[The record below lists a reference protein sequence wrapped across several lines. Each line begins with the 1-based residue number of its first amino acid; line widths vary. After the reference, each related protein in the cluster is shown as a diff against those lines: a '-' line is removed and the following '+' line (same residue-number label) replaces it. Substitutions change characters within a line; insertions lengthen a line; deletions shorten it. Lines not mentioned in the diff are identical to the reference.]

1 MNFRTDLAIERREY
15 REKEKLD
22 GVLSSYKKQKG
33 IEVTTIEIINKKGER
48 LLSKPEGRYITL
60 ETKSLVLGAEEFTNA
75 VEVLSCELK
84 KLLPDDGCV
93 LVAGLGNEDITPD
106 ALGPKALSLLLATRH
121 ISHDLAETLGL
132 GRLRSVAGIIP
143 GVLGKTGIET
153 VEIISGIVKK
163 IKPSCVIVID
173 ALASRN
179 VSRLGTTVQ
188 MCDTGVEPG
197 SGVGNKRKG
206 INRRTLGV
214 PVIAIGVPTVV
225 DAVTMALDVFEKSG
239 IELKEKQLMSKLSEH
254 KAMMVTPKEV
264 DNLIDRAAH
273 LIAMAI
279 NVALQPSLTAD
290 EIMSI
295 VG

>member
-15 REKEKLD
+15 IKKEKLD
-22 GVLSSYKKQKG
+22 GVLSSYKNQKG
-33 IEVTTIEIINKKGER
+33 VEVTTIEIINEKGEK
-48 LLSKPEGRYITL
+48 LLSKPKGKYITV
-60 ETKSLVLGAEEFTNA
+60 ETEKIAHSGDLFSNA
-75 VEVLSCELK
+75 LEVLSGELK
-84 KLLPDDGCV
+84 RLLPEEGAV
-93 LVAGLGNEDITPD
+93 LVAGLGNEEITPD
-106 ALGPKALSLLLATRH
+106 ALGPKVMSLLFATRH
-121 ISHDLAETLGL
+121 IKSELAEELGL
-132 GRLRSVAGIIP
+132 GSLRSVAGIVP

-153 VEIISGIVKK
+153 VEIIGGTVKK

-173 ALASRN
+173 ALAARN

-197 SGVGNKRKG
+197 SGVGNRRKG
-206 INRRTLGV
+206 INEKTLGV

-239 IELKEKQLMSKLSEH
+239 IALGEKSIMSRLHEH
-254 KAMMVTPKEV
+254 KGMMVTPKEV
-264 DNLIDRAAH
+264 DNLITRAAH

-279 NVALQPSLTAD
+279 NTALQPSLSVQD
-290 EIMSI
+290 IMAI

>member
-1 MNFRTDLAIERREY
+1 MNFRTDLAIERQEY
-15 REKEKLD
+15 TEKEKLD
-22 GVLSSYKKQKG
+22 GVLSSYKSENGVK
-33 IEVTTIEIINKKGER
+33 VTTIEIINKKGEK
-48 LLSKPEGRYITL
+48 LLSKPMGKYITL
-60 ETKSLVLGAEEFTNA
+60 ETKSLGQSSELFEKSIEVLGR
-75 VEVLSCELK
+75 ELK
-84 KLLPDDGCV
+84 KLLPDKGTV

-106 ALGPKALSLLLATRH
+106 ALGPKVLSLLLATRH
-121 ISHDLAETLGL
+121 ISPDLAENLGL
-132 GRLRSVAGIIP
+132 GTLRSVAGIIP

-153 VEIISGIVKK
+153 VEIIGGIVKK
-163 IKPSCVIVID
+163 IDPVCVVVID

-179 VSRLGTTVQ
+179 VARLGTTVQ

-206 INRRTLGV
+206 INRETVGV

-225 DAVTMALDVFEKSG
+225 DAVTMAVDVFEKSG
-239 IELKEKQLMSKLSEH
+239 IELGEKEFMKKLH
-254 KAMMVTPKEV
+254 NHRGMMVTPKEV

-279 NVALQPSLTAD
+279 NIALQPSLTVQD
-290 EIMSI
+290 IMSI